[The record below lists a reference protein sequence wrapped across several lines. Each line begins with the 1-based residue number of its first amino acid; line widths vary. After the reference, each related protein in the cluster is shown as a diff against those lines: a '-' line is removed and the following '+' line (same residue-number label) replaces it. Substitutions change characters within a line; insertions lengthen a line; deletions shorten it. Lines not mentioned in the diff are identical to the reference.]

1 MRWLPTFKQY
11 ALRCSRGLPTPFY
24 AEATCVR
31 VSFSCLSRVPLSPI
45 HFALTIHTLVCH
57 VSTISTINIFA
68 LYLIVGT
75 AVGSLQ
81 GVCLALK
88 APHVAFSRAQARP
101 TSSGLLWSFNPLCSS
116 SYVVQLAPPPS
127 PQGRC
132 HILRLLTFA
141 SPLLVCLFPRYPR
154 PFCFQGDPLT
164 WCPT

>member
-1 MRWLPTFKQY
+1 MWWLPTFKQY

-24 AEATCVR
+24 AEATCVW

-57 VSTISTINIFA
+57 VFTISTINIFA

-88 APHVAFSRAQARP
+88 ALHVAFSRAHARP

-116 SYVVQLAPPPS
+116 SYVV
-127 PQGRC
+127 
-132 HILRLLTFA
+132 
-141 SPLLVCLFPRYPR
+141 
-154 PFCFQGDPLT
+154 
-164 WCPT
+164 